1 MKSFAPEI
9 KIKTAIKP
17 KQPVPDKAILWAD
30 QAGDR
35 NCFPDMRAI
44 VERHSAYQ
52 PNPLTTFGEAVSQA
66 QERVWVIDQY
76 FLEPDKGKGSRQNRI
91 DHILRWMPE
100 TMLANDIRFLTKS
113 YNTSDNKEVDNDLT
127 KQFQEHAETINLCKL
142 KSGGQCVIEVRFTLT
157 QSFDYIHDRFAII
170 DDELWHFGATVGGF
184 HSQVSAATRGWRA
197 SDHGALDFF
206 ELAWNAKS
214 QMGKIQK

>member
-9 KIKTAIKP
+9 KTVIKP
-17 KQPVPDKAILWAD
+17 KQPVPDKAILWAA

-35 NCFPDMRAI
+35 NSFPEMRAI
-44 VERHSAYQ
+44 VERHSADQ
-52 PNPLTTFGEAVSQA
+52 PNPLATFGEAVSQA

-76 FLEPDKGKGSRQNRI
+76 FLEPDKGSRQNRI

-113 YNTSDNKEVDNDLT
+113 HNTSDNKEVDNDLAR
-127 KQFQEHAETINLCKL
+127 QFQEHATIINLYRSKGA
-142 KSGGQCVIEVRFTLT
+142 SQCVIDVRFTLT
-157 QSFDYIHDRFAII
+157 QNFDYIHDRFAII

-197 SDHGALDFF
+197 SDHGAVDFF
-206 ELAWNAKS
+206 ELAWDAKP